1 MKNLILILCFSFG
14 CAFYAHS
21 QPNPNRDDKIQ
32 ALYIAYTTQQLNL
45 TQDEAKQF
53 WPVHAQYDAELKAI
67 SNTQNELEMQQAS
80 LNVKKK
86 YQDKFVKIL
95 GAERTN
101 NFYKTDAEFRK
112 RMVERLR
119 KLRQQKNTGRL
130 TYKP

>member
-1 MKNLILILCFSFG
+1 MKNILLTLGFTFAFIFS
-14 CAFYAHS
+14 AFS
-21 QPNPNRDDKIQ
+21 QQNPDREDKIQ
-32 ALYIAYTTQQLNL
+32 ALYIAYISQQLNL

-53 WPVHAQYDAELKAI
+53 WPVHTQYDAELKAI
-67 SNTQNELEMQQAS
+67 SRTQNELDIQQAS
-80 LNVKKK
+80 LNIKKK

-119 KLRQQKNTGRL
+119 KLRQEKKN
-130 TYKP
+130 K

>member
-1 MKNLILILCFSFG
+1 MKNILLILGFTFAFIFS
-14 CAFYAHS
+14 AYS
-21 QPNPNRDDKIQ
+21 QQNPDREDKIQ
-32 ALYIAYTTQQLNL
+32 ALYIAYISQQLNL

-53 WPVHAQYDAELKAI
+53 WPVHTQYDAELKSI
-67 SNTQNELEMQQAS
+67 SRTQNELDIQQAS
-80 LNVKKK
+80 LNIKKK

-119 KLRQQKNTGRL
+119 KLRQDKNN
-130 TYKP
+130 